1 MGRVY
6 DPDPVLQSPVIT
18 NHVRPRQTRDYC
30 WNTGVRVARYA
41 LHHRLSPRR
50 SNGRATSHQAR
61 SPGSSNEL
69 VLRLFGAMEIYRA
82 QGIDDRPVIRS
93 ASVHTHSIHNPQQI
107 FFDLL
112 VSCTRDEQIECQANV
127 TVVLIL
133 SIRLVTDTDR
143 IHTSRNTRRICFL
156 TSRDRSFGIT
166 G

>member
-1 MGRVY
+1 
-6 DPDPVLQSPVIT
+6 
-18 NHVRPRQTRDYC
+18 
-30 WNTGVRVARYA
+30 
-41 LHHRLSPRR
+41 
-50 SNGRATSHQAR
+50 
-61 SPGSSNEL
+61 
-69 VLRLFGAMEIYRA
+69 MEIYRA